1 VPTFRRLF
9 PAAAI
14 GLILTLGL
22 VGCGGHPTVHRSL
35 SIVPATASAGAAFS
49 PDVITVSNKDNLVL
63 SITNPTSA
71 THGFTIEGYGI
82 ATEIPPGTTDV
93 KVHAVH
99 PGTFKIYCQL
109 HPTHSTATLVVQ

>member
-9 PAAAI
+9 PAAAL

-22 VGCGGHPTVHRSL
+22 AGCGGHPTVHRAMA
-35 SIVPATASAGAAFS
+35 IVPATASAGASFS
-49 PDVITVSNKDNLVL
+49 PATITVSNKDNLVL
-63 SITNPTSA
+63 TVFNPTSA

-82 ATEIPPGTTDV
+82 RTEIPPGQTDV

-109 HPTHSTATLVVQ
+109 HETHQTATLIVQ